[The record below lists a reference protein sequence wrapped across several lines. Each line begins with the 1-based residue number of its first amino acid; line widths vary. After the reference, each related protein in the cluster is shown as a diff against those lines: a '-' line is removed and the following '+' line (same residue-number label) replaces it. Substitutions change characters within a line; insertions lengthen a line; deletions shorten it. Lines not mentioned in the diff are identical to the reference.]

1 MRDAS
6 LAHTFRVQSLDQEQ
20 PFCDVTHPARVRT
33 PREAHAGSHGVRT
46 GNDAAICMESIGPV
60 PTRRA
65 WRHARAAAPP
75 STQGPS
81 FCMRLGARHAF
92 ACVAAA

>member
-1 MRDAS
+1 MRLTPPAS
-6 LAHTFRVQSLDQEQ
+6 E
-20 PFCDVTHPARVRT
+20 
-33 PREAHAGSHGVRT
+33 PRGRPTQALMASELT